1 MGGQTQHRP
10 QPSGDDRLDLLPDGV
25 VLADGGGVVTRVNA
39 AAARLLGCRD
49 GVGKHLSDV
58 VLLADRAGNSWFA
71 CTDPYAGL
79 VTRTA
84 LSEQAWYLADGTE
97 LLVTARILREGPRR
111 PVDGVAVSLRS
122 ARARERLDRERSDL
136 VATVAHELRSP
147 LTGVKGFVATL
158 LSKWDR
164 LNDDQKKMMLETVN
178 VDADRLTRLIAEL
191 LDVARIDTG
200 RLSLYPRPCELT
212 TVVDR
217 VLASVRAGTGREISF
232 DVDGELP
239 AINADPDKLAQVVTN
254 LVDNAVRHARSR
266 VCVSLHERGNRVEL
280 YVDDDGTGI
289 AEEDRERVF
298 ERFVRLDEARN
309 RDVGGSGL
317 GLAIVQTIVEV
328 LGGAVDV
335 GTAPIGG
342 ARFSVVLPAALK
354 APTHPRPT
362 SPRLID
368 PPG

>member
-200 RLSLYPRPCELT
+200 RLSLYPRPVDFHASVER
-212 TVVDR
+212 VV
-217 VLASVRAGTGREISF
+217 ASVRAGTGREVAF
-232 DVDGELP
+232 AVQGGELP
-239 AINADPDKLAQVVTN
+239 CVSADPEKLAQVVTN
-254 LVDNAVRHARSR
+254 LLDNAIRHGDGQVTLTAQPIADEAPYDGVLLHVDDEGDGISPDIRSR
-266 VCVSLHERGNRVEL
+266 VFTKFWKH
-280 YVDDDGTGI
+280 GT
-289 AEEDRERVF
+289 R
-298 ERFVRLDEARN
+298 
-309 RDVGGSGL
+309 GGSGL
-317 GLAIVQTIVEV
+317 GMYIIHGLVTAHGGTVEI
-328 LGGAVDV
+328 DDS
-335 GTAPIGG
+335 PSGG
-342 ARFSVVLPAALK
+342 ARVSILWPSEDA
-354 APTHPRPT
+354 RPE
-362 SPRLID
+362 
-368 PPG
+368 